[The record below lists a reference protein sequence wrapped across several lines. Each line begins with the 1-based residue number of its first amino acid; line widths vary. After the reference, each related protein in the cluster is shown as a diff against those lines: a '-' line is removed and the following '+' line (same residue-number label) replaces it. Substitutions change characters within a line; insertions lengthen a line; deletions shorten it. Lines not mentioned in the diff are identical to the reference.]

1 MKILLVY
8 TGFTVREVPLNIL
21 YVSAALKKAGHV
33 TRVFELTPY
42 KKRPVFGD
50 RNRIIKTAFHEA
62 FKEFRPDLVGFSAMT
77 INLNL
82 TRELAGIVKS

>member
-8 TGFTVREVPLNIL
+8 TGYTVREVPLNVL
-21 YVSAALKKAGHV
+21 YISAALKKAGHA

-50 RNRIIKTAFHEA
+50 RNRIIKSDENTCLSE
-62 FKEFRPDLVGFSAMT
+62 ST
-77 INLNL
+77 IRISGTKLFPL
-82 TRELAGIVKS
+82 TKVR